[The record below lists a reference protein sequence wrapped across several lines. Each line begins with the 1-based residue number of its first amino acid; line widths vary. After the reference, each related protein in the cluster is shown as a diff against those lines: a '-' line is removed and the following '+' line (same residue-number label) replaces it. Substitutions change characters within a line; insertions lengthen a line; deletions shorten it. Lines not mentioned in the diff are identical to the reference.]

1 MRILFVK
8 ESLHWPRTVGHDVH
22 TFEMMRA
29 LAGLGHEVALV
40 TASMPEARATAGLT
54 LAQQWAFDDG
64 VRTSPGA
71 LPELGYLE
79 ARYARYWGI
88 DLERIARVDA
98 LARDW
103 QADVVV
109 AAGLEVLPYL
119 AIRPGPVRVWYA
131 ADEWVWH
138 YLSQIPSEPSA
149 TLAHLKAAAIKGLYE
164 RAFASRIDRV
174 WVVSETEQRAMRW
187 VTGASAVDVLPNGVD
202 ADSFAPIEVE
212 PDAQSAVFWG
222 RLGFGPNVQALRWF
236 TQRVWPRVR
245 ERAPEARFTILGA
258 DPPDEIARLQDA
270 DGIRVLSNL
279 PDLRPEIS
287 RAQVTVL
294 PFVSGGGIKNKL
306 LEAAA
311 MGQAIVATPRA
322 MSGLRTAPPIVCAS
336 SPEAFADAI
345 VTLWSNRD
353 RREKLGA
360 EVRTWVSLHHT
371 WTATARAAAEALR
384 STVRG

>member
-29 LAGLGHEVALV
+29 LAGLGHEIALV
-40 TASMPEARATAGLT
+40 TASMPQASATAGLT
-54 LAQQWAFDDG
+54 LARQWAFDDG
-64 VRTSPGA
+64 VRTSTSA
-71 LPELGYLE
+71 LPGLGYLE

-88 DLERIARVDA
+88 DLERIARVDL

-149 TLAHLKAAAIKGLYE
+149 ALGHLKTAAIKGLYE

-187 VTGASAVDVLPNGVD
+187 VAGVRAVDVLPNGVD
-202 ADSFAPIEVE
+202 ADTFAPLDGGVV
-212 PDAQSAVFWG
+212 PQSAVFWG

-236 TQRVWPRVR
+236 TQRVWPLVR
-245 ERAPEARFTILGA
+245 QRAPEARFTILGA
-258 DPPDEIARLQDA
+258 DPPDEIARLQGV
-270 DGIRVLSNL
+270 DGIRVMSNL

-287 RAQVTVL
+287 GAEVTVL

-322 MSGLRTAPPIVCAS
+322 MSGLRTAPPILSAS

-345 VTLWSNRD
+345 VTLWRD
-353 RREKLGA
+353 RGRRTRLGA
-360 EVRTWVSLHHT
+360 DVRAWVTSHHT
-371 WTATARAAAEALR
+371 WAATARTAAEALR